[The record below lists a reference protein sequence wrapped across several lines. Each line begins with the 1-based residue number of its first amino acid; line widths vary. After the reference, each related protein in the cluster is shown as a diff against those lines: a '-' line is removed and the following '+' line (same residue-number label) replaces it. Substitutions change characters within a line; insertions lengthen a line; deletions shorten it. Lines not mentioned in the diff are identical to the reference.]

1 MHTNHNMIGQLA
13 IYSHGFIPNIVIE
26 PKKERFLQK
35 NSYWYESTH
44 DFY

>member
-1 MHTNHNMIGQLA
+1 MHANHNMISQLA
-13 IYSHGFIPNIVIE
+13 IYSHGFTPNIVIE

-35 NSYWYESTH
+35 NSYYCESVR